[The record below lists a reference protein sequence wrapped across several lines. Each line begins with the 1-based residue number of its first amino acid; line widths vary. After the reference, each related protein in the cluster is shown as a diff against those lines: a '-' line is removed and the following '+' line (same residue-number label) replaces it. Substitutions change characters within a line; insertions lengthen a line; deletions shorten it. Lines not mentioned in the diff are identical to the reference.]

1 MRYRSKTVGRGRSRT
16 EIAMILLEAT
26 RDERAT
32 TKKIMQ
38 RTFLSY
44 TDLKVYLALLV
55 EHHLLVDEE
64 RNQTYLTTEK
74 GKQLLTMC
82 SKMDRLVPNTT

>member
-1 MRYRSKTVGRGRSRT
+1 MRYSSKTVGRGRSRI
-16 EIAMILLEAT
+16 EIAMILLLVT
-26 RDERAT
+26 RDEIAT

-44 TDLKVYLALLV
+44 TDLKEYLALLV
-55 EHHLLVDEE
+55 EHHLLVYEE
-64 RNQTYLTTEK
+64 RNQTYITTEK
-74 GKQLLTMC
+74 GKQLLRMC

>member
-64 RNQTYLTTEK
+64 RNQTYITTEK
-74 GKQLLTMC
+74 GKQLLRMC